1 MCVGGCWE
9 EHKEQGGV
17 GGVVWHSILMSHTG
31 RDLLRNFPAGRGG
44 QVCI

>member
-17 GGVVWHSILMSHTG
+17 GGVVWYSILMSHTS
-31 RDLLRNFPAGRGG
+31 RDLLRNFPAGCRG